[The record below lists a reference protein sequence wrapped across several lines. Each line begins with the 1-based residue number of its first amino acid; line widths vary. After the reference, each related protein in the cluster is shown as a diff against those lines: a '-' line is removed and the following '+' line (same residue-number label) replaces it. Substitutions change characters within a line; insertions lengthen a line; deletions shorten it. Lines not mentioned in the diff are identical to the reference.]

1 MSLGELPSPQTRRQN
16 RLLGLLLLLVVLLI
30 SARTIA
36 WFFIELHWWKELGQL
51 STWISMLAYRVAPL
65 VAASLLSFAVLLVA
79 HWRALRFAGV
89 YRVGSRLYY
98 KIVVPVL
105 LLVAIL
111 VSSSSVDTWSVVR
124 FFGGRGLPAE
134 AVAWKE
140 PVFGKSLAFYL
151 FDLPV
156 LNVLRGYLIG
166 LTVVAAIVYWIT
178 ARGWQLRD
186 QLPQIQQSQEVDPAI
201 LRLEGGLESKFL
213 RGVGVVF
220 LLALAARYFLGRYE
234 LLFAQHSFMVG
245 VDYVNENVTLP
256 LQWVVIASCLVSAVF
271 LWLGRW
277 LWAASLVVVIALHA
291 VVPRIVEAAYVRP
304 NEMALQQPYIQR
316 HIEATRSAYG
326 LDRRAR
332 EIEFQAA
339 LEAPIDPARHEAL
352 FDNVR
357 LWDWRAFHDTITQIQ
372 ALRTYYVFND
382 SDVDRYVIDG
392 KLRQVMLSP
401 RELDIRQLPDAQ
413 ASWVN
418 SHIVYTHGYG
428 VVMAEANRITPEGLP
443 VLFVQDAPPTVK
455 TDSLKLT
462 RPEIY
467 YGEVTHEPVFVAT
480 EQEEFNYPSGD
491 QNVYSRY
498 EGEGGIPISSFPMRL
513 AAAIAYGDV
522 NIVLTGYFTEDS
534 RMMIRRN
541 VRRRLE
547 TLAGFIT
554 WDPDPYLV
562 LTDEGRLVWTVDGY
576 TTARVHPY
584 SQTLSLQGV
593 GTLNYIRNS
602 VKATIDAYSGE
613 TRLYV
618 FDETDP
624 LIKAY
629 QNLFPKLLVP
639 ASEMPP
645 DLRRHA
651 RYPMVMFLVQAEIY
665 RVYHMEDP
673 QAFYNKEDVWD
684 IARNLQG
691 QQSTPQPV
699 SPTYVVASVPGEDE
713 AEFLLILPFTPRNK
727 DNLIGLMVARCDGDK
742 LGELLF
748 LQLSKQELFFGTMQ
762 IEARINQDQVI
773 SKDLSLWNQQG
784 SQVLRGQMLVLPV
797 ENTLVYVEPIY
808 IQASE
813 ARMPQLK
820 KVVLA
825 VGNRLIYED
834 TYEEALAALSRHGGY
849 APRGQQA
856 REEAAAAEAAA
867 PQEGQRPDRRLEAIR
882 QHLLRYRQLSA
893 EGRWAEAGRELERIQ
908 QLVEQ

>member
-1 MSLGELPSPQTRRQN
+1 M
-16 RLLGLLLLLVVLLI
+16 GLLLLLVVLLI

-36 WFFIELHWWKELGQL
+36 WFFIELQWWKELGQL
-51 STWISMLAYRVAPL
+51 STWVSMLAYRVAPV
-65 VAASLLSFAVLLVA
+65 VAASLLSFAVLLMA

-89 YRVGSRLYY
+89 RRVGSRLYY
-98 KIVVPVL
+98 KIVIPVL

-111 VSSSSVDTWSVVR
+111 LSSSSVDTWSVVR
-124 FFGGRGLPAE
+124 YFGGRGLPAE
-134 AVAWKE
+134 AVAWKDA
-140 PVFGKSLAFYL
+140 VFGKSLAFYL

-166 LTVVAAIVYWIT
+166 LTIVAAIVYWIT

-186 QLPQIQQSQEVDPAI
+186 QLPQLQQSQEVDPAI

-234 LLFAQHSFMVG
+234 LLFAQHGFMVG

-256 LQWVVIASCLVSAVF
+256 LQWLVIASCIVSAVF
-271 LWLGRW
+271 IWLGRW
-277 LWAASLVVVIALHA
+277 LWAASLIAVIALHA
-291 VVPRIVEAAYVRP
+291 VVPKIVEAAYVRP
-304 NEMALQQPYIQR
+304 NEMALQQPYIER

-332 EIEFQAA
+332 ELDFQAQ
-339 LEAPIDPARHEAL
+339 LETRIDPARHEAL

-382 SDVDRYVIDG
+382 SDVDRYIIDG

-480 EQEEFNYPSGD
+480 AQKEFNYPSGER
-491 QNVYSRY
+491 NVYSRY

-513 AAAIAYGDV
+513 AAAIAYGDI
-522 NIVLTGYFTEDS
+522 NIILTSYFTDDS

-547 TLAGFIT
+547 ALAGFIT
-554 WDPDPYLV
+554 WDMDPYLV
-562 LTDEGRLVWTVDGY
+562 LTDQGRLVWTVDGY
-576 TTARVHPY
+576 TTSRAHPY
-584 SQTLSLQGV
+584 SQTLSLQGI
-593 GTLNYIRNS
+593 GTVNYIRNS

-618 FDETDP
+618 FDEADP

-629 QNLFPKLLVP
+629 QNLFPNLLRP

-651 RYPMVMFLVQAEIY
+651 RYPMMMFLVQAEIY
-665 RVYHMEDP
+665 RVFHMRDP

-684 IARNLQG
+684 VARNLQG
-691 QQSTPQPV
+691 QQSSPQPV
-699 SPTYVVASVPGEDE
+699 APTYVVASVPGEEE

-727 DNLIGLMVARCDGDK
+727 DNLIGLMVARCDGEK

-797 ENTLVYVEPIY
+797 ENTLLYVEPIY

-825 VGNRLIYED
+825 MGNRLIYED

-849 APRGQQA
+849 TPRGQQA

-867 PQEGQRPDRRLEAIR
+867 PQEGRRPDRRLEAIR
-882 QHLLRYRQLSA
+882 QHLLRYRQLSS